1 LCGIDLLL
9 YICSYLSTSL
19 MALASLRRTVRRKP
33 RQRRALATVDAILE
47 AVVRLLKR
55 GGFPALTTN
64 RIAEAAG
71 VSIGSVYQYFSD
83 KNAIFRALHQRHID
97 EIDRLITAT
106 LVKHAASP
114 LDVLISALIDGMVE
128 AHTGDPELYALLS
141 SEVPHRADRTEDFA
155 TRLHG
160 VLRLALS
167 ARLPGRGDIDTI
179 TFTVAHLAESLSHAA
194 ALARP
199 PGLSIEEAK
208 AEAVKAALGY
218 LHLAVNG
225 RPG

>member
-1 LCGIDLLL
+1 
-9 YICSYLSTSL
+9 
-19 MALASLRRTVRRKP
+19 MARAARKRSVRRRP
-33 RQRRALATVDAILE
+33 RQRRALETVDLILD

-55 GGFPALTTN
+55 GGFTALTTN

-97 EIDRLITAT
+97 EIDRLIAAT

-114 LDVLISALIDGMVE
+114 LDTLISALIDGMIE

-141 SEVPHRADRTEDFA
+141 TQVPHRADRSEDFP

-160 VLRLALS
+160 VFRLALS
-167 ARLPGRGDIDTI
+167 ARLPRRGDIDKI
-179 TFTVAHLAESLSHAA
+179 TFTVANLVESLSHAA
-194 ALARP
+194 ALGRL

-208 AEAVKAALGY
+208 AEAVKAALAY
-218 LHLAVNG
+218 LHLAVNE
-225 RPG
+225 RPV